1 MAIGRKEESIVLFNH
16 RRCNTCG
23 CPLSKC
29 PLIPFAYPVC
39 RHSSDTSTLWR
50 EQREIWCKPQLRFCL
65 KSWQSR
71 FATRRFDRFPP
82 QARNKFRRRFLP
94 RIDSFESQFKSI
106 DDGAFSMMLEWKWSC
121 QWIVS
126 LVCFVLSRENFG
138 KSWEQSGSFFFLY
151 FSWKHFSPQWL
162 WYILYQVY
170 LVQIYADIWLD
181 LFYSILSLNREFAS
195 CIQILHELF
204 EKLLWCTCF

>member
-16 RRCNTCG
+16 RRGNTCG

-50 EQREIWCKPQLRFCL
+50 KQREIWCKPQLWFCL

-82 QARNKFRRRFLP
+82 QARNKFPSEEDFYRGLIRSNRSLNDRWWCFL
-94 RIDSFESQFKSI
+94 
-106 DDGAFSMMLEWKWSC
+106 DDARMEMVVSMTRELFP
-121 QWIVS
+121 
-126 LVCFVLSRENFG
+126 LFVLCFHERILEKVGSRVDP
-138 KSWEQSGSFFFLY
+138 FFSYIFRESI
-151 FSWKHFSPQWL
+151 FPHNGCDIFCSKF
-162 WYILYQVY
+162 ILYKY
-170 LVQIYADIWLD
+170 MQIYD
-181 LFYSILSLNREFAS
+181 
-195 CIQILHELF
+195 
-204 EKLLWCTCF
+204 

>member
-16 RRCNTCG
+16 RRGNTCG

-50 EQREIWCKPQLRFCL
+50 KQREIWCKPQLWFCL

-82 QARNKFRRRFLP
+82 QARNKFPSEEDFYRGLIRSNRSLN
-94 RIDSFESQFKSI
+94 R
-106 DDGAFSMMLEWKWSC
+106 SMMVLSRWCSNGNGRVNDAR
-121 QWIVS
+121 IVS
-126 LVCFVLSRENFG
+126 LVCFVLSQNFG

-162 WYILYQVY
+162 WYIL
-170 LVQIYADIWLD
+170 
-181 LFYSILSLNREFAS
+181 
-195 CIQILHELF
+195 
-204 EKLLWCTCF
+204 